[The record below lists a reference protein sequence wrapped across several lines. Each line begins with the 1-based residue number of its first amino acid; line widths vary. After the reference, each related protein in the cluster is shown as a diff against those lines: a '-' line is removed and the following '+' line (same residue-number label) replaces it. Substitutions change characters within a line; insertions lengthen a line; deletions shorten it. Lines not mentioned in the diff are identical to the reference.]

1 MLIYPGKVLAKKD
14 KESRKWA
21 MMTEA
26 SFFWTKPR
34 VKEQQRRVEIH
45 SWPRFEIN

>member
-21 MMTEA
+21 MMTED
-26 SFFWTKPR
+26 FVFWTKPR
-34 VKEQQRRVEIH
+34 VITAETGGDTQLA
-45 SWPRFEIN
+45 